1 MANESTKWL
10 YRQLTDKGYNVGKDY
25 AEFDNLMQTN
35 ADSRKW
41 AYDTATKEGYNV
53 GADFNEFEGLV
64 APSLRADSVTDGR
77 GGFAQP
83 APAGSSAAPAESSLR
98 SNTGQAANSAVA
110 GPTRADV
117 IVPESS
123 IAGPKRADMNG
134 NAAPAVSIE
143 EHAARRLAPSPYQT
157 IMDGIL
163 PTEETI
169 KARNEAI
176 ARRAADNFANG
187 QTTDTDPLG
196 MKLATRQQEVNQ
208 ANAEAKAMGAPA
220 RRSLDMADR
229 LSRGDEALEYDRWK
243 KATQQQQ
250 RDQFDEAEQA
260 LEAAWEERMKTIDQD
275 IAQVK
280 EAIKERQAVVDKE
293 RGPKALVADMGGT
306 AHWDEEL
313 MNLNR
318 RLDILRETKHR
329 YERGK
334 DSKDKNW
341 LWNTWYGIAD
351 GSVELIKNPLG
362 LKGAADS
369 MAVYRVNEKAKRG
382 EPLTEAEQQ
391 LLDAYGLKLQTE
403 QYAQPL
409 GAAYQIGGGVPA
421 VVEMAAEF
429 GLAPGAGMARSAWG
443 AAANASMKQFDKALV
458 RAMGKSIVEGM
469 SISSTTQ
476 LGKNVKSALDRTM
489 SAPVYNDKGE
499 LTGFEGE
506 SLIES
511 LLKTGFQSTA
521 SNAVFLVHS
530 PLAKSVYAK
539 SAKQSGEKAAKSGAS
554 FAERHPKV
562 AAGFDRI
569 GRWIEGF
576 NGGKSKV
583 IPFNNPVDGFIK
595 MKASEVAP
603 ILMGDSEWE
612 DWVDPEQNAMLIGQL
627 LTMEFTSG
635 AYGSARAGI
644 NRMSAKSRMRKA
656 YQTAR
661 DAFKDAKEPDEAI
674 GTYMRSMLES
684 SDGKLARELGE
695 YRALALKNLSDK
707 AVEAHPS
714 LRSDTKQ
721 TAAQNAPDA
730 PLTAVQAD
738 ALIDLARATYGYLGV
753 QSPRLGNDDV
763 YRKSMDFYSRTNGK
777 VWKDVRSD
785 MNSLLHTAEYE
796 ALEKAYVDAASE
808 QVTDAEGNPVPL
820 ERRRHEAAMEYR
832 YAIEE
837 ASREF
842 FGMESVDDIGEVQES
857 VRRFINNRVGEWHDY
872 DELLYRINTSKDM
885 SREQKEAAKAFLF
898 AERKMAGSKQ
908 LLVDQMAEAR
918 REQARHI
925 DERTHTDGYVREVTL
940 RDGRKAFVKSGTL
953 VTREVPEA
961 DGNVVREVDYDKSH
975 SAIVVREP
983 ETGKTEMIDPHD
995 IAEVAAPVEAKAMLK
1010 EIAGETE
1017 KAFRDEYTAQM
1028 SGSAELTAG
1037 SEHEVLLDNGS
1048 FEKARVVDVEP
1059 SLRSDTGQAEAPAGD
1074 APAEQMVVLE
1084 FSDGSRLS
1092 MPEKDVAANVR
1103 YAKYERYR
1111 QKRLSEG
1118 SDGQSESAE
1127 KPEPGESAN
1136 IMDATADGN
1145 AAVPATESAPAAS
1158 PAPVKAEVAAGDI
1171 IRIGGKDAHVADMR
1185 NDIVTVWT
1193 TDKLNENSYTDRD
1206 TPGYYTSLN
1215 RSELDSMADRDADG
1229 NIVGT
1234 RADRERGEEVEGNP
1248 QEIAPQAEA
1257 PSERNYVK
1265 NSEGSDDFGYIDISK
1280 ANALGTGKAAPIR
1293 LQSGTDNFGR
1303 KHMEKHLPQL
1313 KANGYDSVEEFAE
1326 DVAGGYTEIRQGNL
1340 YTDPATGETKETY
1353 LLVKPLPKEQGSKG
1367 GVLYIECVPDGDV
1380 YVINSGGVF
1389 KNSYINRRKEL
1400 WNASTE
1406 HSTTS
1411 GESQDFPPAQNKP
1424 ESDGVSALSRSSFD
1438 GKVTNSASEKQEIGA
1453 ESSPRAIDRLPRNAQ
1468 GDPVWDAPEVDAP
1481 TTWAAL
1487 NEMVGSKDRA
1497 SNMLV
1502 KQQQHIADEIDKLA
1516 KKEPRYKEPAAK
1528 GDINAMLRA
1537 ESDAREKYQHEH
1549 KAWEADM
1556 AELQRRAA
1564 HWREV
1569 AETEREAER
1578 QEQARQQAEAD
1589 ELRRRAQESERR
1601 EAEQREAERERS
1613 RIEHERQA
1621 EEDRRYFEAN
1631 RERIEAEQRQADEA
1645 EQRRLAERE
1654 NLTEEE
1660 RLAWEAEKRGFDKKL
1675 REVAEEVRD
1684 SEAALDILR
1693 DTTPQSIDEVAAM
1706 LLSSNKV
1713 VWKSEYGTNGTRVIT
1728 GADAYSG
1735 LGESERRKLMG
1746 MWAGRD
1752 KGGISIDKLAED
1764 KFKEL
1769 CQEFGIPYDNAEAR
1783 DALIDMIRTSATRGS
1798 ITNYIAERRIEQARR
1813 QAELERQYEEAQ
1825 IEQAEREDGAA
1836 LRSHTEQPEGI
1847 DNESVEQLGR
1857 ALPDEE
1863 VPFHRGGAVETDP
1876 DVYEAGVGLLK
1887 SSGIPVVEV
1896 GNAEAQAVLDNHGKD
1911 TQLMGSRTDRKMGSI
1926 SRHFEGR
1933 ELDANTQ
1940 AVVDVFSGKRDN
1952 VAIEV
1957 ERADGK
1963 RRVVM
1968 RQGKEQKAGTKHS
1981 LYRHF
1986 ETQSNYVT
1994 ADDIAMIPEIIAK
2007 GERSENGNKI
2017 AYDYIT
2023 EGGTRLRVTTEV
2035 KSFGREEITNFLS
2048 NRKPQTSENRRP
2060 LKGDTQS
2067 SARTSNAEVSD
2078 AKVENK
2084 FHIGKSESED
2094 SAVRLK
2100 ELDKVYLEAVERGDM
2115 ETAQRMVNE
2124 AAERAGYNADS
2135 DYQGTSAFNGAAPYN
2150 GYGWSKEERREL
2162 WDKGEFEGDWT
2173 LGDQIDGID
2182 NGDLEFRIF
2191 HPNGIRS
2198 LTDAGLESA
2207 AALREAYSN
2216 PNRKITVY
2224 RSVPSHVKEGGLRDG
2239 DWVTPSLKY
2248 AKENAEVHGWGRKY
2262 RIIKEEVDV
2271 EELWWDGNDI
2281 NEWGYDSGRNMV
2293 YRNTRNNRK
2302 LLNAV
2307 TYDDSGRVI
2316 PLSKRFDSRKA
2327 DVRYLRTPSGEVYG
2341 WTVGGKVYLNR
2352 DAMNPETP
2360 VHEYTHLWDRMVREQ
2375 NSKLWERGKEL
2386 LKQTELWREVEND
2399 PNYADLRGDEDAIAS
2414 EVHSRL
2420 TGRDGA
2426 RLLREMLD
2434 RAAQQGYVARAQAT
2448 DLLGKIRQWMGDMFS
2463 ALKGTLEKWSGKE
2476 LKALT
2481 LEDFNKLTLR
2491 DLAKGVDPRKEGGS
2505 NGPIQ
2510 LSAAMARS
2518 REDFDSMSERAVKER
2533 GIVMPGLNEAE
2544 VRIVDVPRHDFEGDK
2559 PIAAARK
2566 WAKENIVGEHTLID
2580 SNGNEVPYTIS
2591 GKSIDKYLSAS
2602 AIGKS
2607 VNLGVHL
2614 SVLKQ
2619 LPEVIGESIEAEV
2632 HADYLKGSDGKRNP
2646 KNGYNSNKLI
2656 HRFYGMVE
2664 IDSKNYRVKTTIEES
2679 RTPGEKIKSHSF
2691 EVTNIEL
2698 LPEDNSPMKVEPTAS
2713 GNQGQLP
2720 HGTAKLLNGVEKSY
2734 DSGVK
2739 LLEASENNSE
2749 NIVREPAVGRRS
2761 RKVAGV
2767 SLFDRRADEGVQGS
2781 LFDDVPTD
2789 AEPGRSLVERAR
2801 DVAHAHDADKANG
2814 VIEGYAERYMEYAD
2828 GMERRD
2834 RRMAEL
2840 EQEIEQRR
2848 AAGEDTLEAETELEA
2863 LRDEATLEDSSM
2875 NEHQAEAVAQLGEFY
2890 RRLGNTPED
2899 ADRMAIDR
2907 AKQTRAEVEIRRAQ
2921 LASRRRLEEEIPSLR
2936 SDAEQAMPTEGR
2948 GNDSKGGPIEA
2959 VVTTAG
2965 GDHIGVTS
2973 MGALP
2978 KLKEGDFAL
2987 VERRFIA
2994 DGMFTFDGKQRIESV
3009 DDVAYIFRKLE
3020 DFAQEH
3026 SFVVMQR
3033 ADGSFKVVHTGMGNA
3048 VSTIVDM
3055 GAVRAAYEAFGADKI
3070 WFVHNHPS
3078 GTLEFSRADESL
3090 IRRIQSAFA
3099 GDVSDVDAIII
3110 NTRSGKYITY
3120 NEREKGNTTDSSSE
3134 SEVGVELFGGKK
3146 FADDY
3151 NADGLTR
3158 ISGSSSI
3165 ADYVAQLRLGDGVK
3179 SGYLIL
3185 DNGNKV
3191 MANIV
3196 INGEPEPG
3204 ELAREMVSATLRYG
3218 GKRVVRYSNGDNS
3231 GRLGGSEL
3239 MKLKNQVQRISM
3251 DEVSL
3256 LDNVDMRGGLHD
3268 GGNYSSAFDNG
3279 LLHDSE
3285 AAYGSEVERAEKIR
3299 RLKPIEVKPNNLS
3312 RDELRNKFRKLQDV
3326 NKNGKKI
3333 RYLRNT
3339 FGKNYKE
3346 GGLFAQVVPQL
3357 DSILRESV
3365 LAYSE
3370 ADNLGGTRRPDG
3382 TMHKSHPNVISFD
3395 NYVGKA
3401 IINGKEYYVRQTVQN
3416 TRDNSTGVHSCFVSD
3431 VALYENTAQGGT
3443 DSTILRRPNQ
3453 SQGGIVDAKLQQ
3465 FFERASS
3472 RGSKSSEN
3480 FVNDPG
3486 APATAGGGA
3495 GPMSAKERVM
3505 AYMLE
3510 LDQKAHERGEV
3521 RNAGMAALGKMSR
3534 RVEKA
3539 MRLQQQYDA
3548 ALLADVTGIARSM
3561 MGAGLID
3568 SRSRLEVS
3576 RTMAAMRSAVSDTDI
3591 KECAR
3596 RLMNVAASSQL
3607 RILSDNFEKLVRIK
3621 ARKKDAHGVSV
3632 AGSLDFAGQEMLEAF
3647 NEGRGMS
3654 SVEPLGDRI
3663 NEIENRLETAD
3674 GNAKEIMQARHLGFE
3689 LAMRYKE
3696 LVSTTV
3702 DNELELKSQ
3711 LEYHKGTWKECANEA
3726 ERRDYREKKA
3736 SLEENLRD
3744 EQMKAADALR
3754 ELTDIMFDQTSEAR
3768 ERLMEFRRTQD
3779 EHRNAI
3785 YHNVNSDLEGRAMR
3799 QSSRKLTGFDH
3810 VLNSAL
3816 GAKFLLKPLGTFEQM
3831 MREFGRNSIN
3841 GEGYLFDRFVRGWQ
3855 ECRDKQFKQQQQI
3868 EASLDEQVRTILGE
3882 GYKRWS
3888 DVYKLSN
3895 KKAGTLTWS
3904 EGKHMEEHD
3913 VTEGQLVYIYM
3924 VNKMPDGRMKL
3935 RHMGIDE
3942 AKVNEIEARMD
3953 PKLKALADWMQQ
3965 VKLPELREVF
3975 NDTHIKVFGSSMADI
3990 DDYFPIRILP
4000 GSRLKNVVI
4009 DENGGEPTAPTT
4021 VVGAIRN
4028 RTKNACS
4035 LDILNCDAFSVML
4048 DHVRTMTEWNNFAQ
4062 YNKDLGTLLSYNGF
4076 TNKARNMRTVYG
4088 SGDKFLETFKEH
4100 TMLVGGAYKPKT
4112 GDFNK
4117 GAMNLLKL
4125 GTGACITF
4133 RISTAIKQLLSAPA
4147 FNSEARADD
4156 MAYCTLNSGGSVKW
4170 CMQNLPAFERRW
4182 KDRLAGNEILRSDEA
4197 DWNWTNKKWFKK
4209 MQRAGITPNA
4219 AVDAY
4224 TCAIGARAV
4233 YRTKLRN
4240 YLKEGFDQATAH
4252 SKACS
4257 DAEIAF
4263 NLSQQS
4269 GENMYLSTMQ
4279 NDRNFLTSV
4288 FTVFRNS
4295 PMSYARQTYQSAREL
4310 YNSLQPGGKERQL
4323 AFETKKLMRE
4333 GLTEDQAQYAARKRY
4348 YRNLTRNTFKF
4359 LDYAALL
4366 PALWA
4371 WGLSGMWYSIFG
4383 DDPKKKLQHATDA
4396 LLRGCTFGWAEGFA
4410 GGGTLPDVF
4419 FKGLMDGE
4427 WKLNLETVPAAT
4439 MFEDCFHLADVGKTE
4454 QLIQQVVNTVVSI
4467 GIGVNPQVLED
4478 VALAGVDIFTNEN
4491 DWRDYAIMAMRIIQ
4505 APQSQIDQVYLD
4517 KIGMSAAEA
4526 KAASPAELAERYAI
4540 YKMHRQ
4546 NFVGLL
4552 ATDAERR
4559 GEMQKDYQ
4567 GRFEKIVEG
4576 LHLQKSESE
4585 VLEALEKARAREAE
4599 FSEKSKRAK
4608 EQSYVAMA
4616 EVEREKARDFGHQM
4630 WSAYK
4635 GGLNVISKEW
4645 LRALDGTTAAKA
4657 AEDLTRYRVL
4667 LALVLECGSAREAQ
4681 RYTAELNALNSK
4693 YAAMKHKRLGRR

>member
-25 AEFDNLMQTN
+25 TEFDNLMQTN

-64 APSLRADSVTDGR
+64 APSLRTDSVTDGR

-83 APAGSSAAPAESSLR
+83 ASAGSSAAPAESSLR
-98 SNTGQAANSAVA
+98 SNTGQTGVGAMA

-117 IVPESS
+117 LVPESS

-143 EHAARRLAPSPYQT
+143 KHAARRLAPSPYQT

-220 RRSLDMADR
+220 RRSLDLADR
-229 LSRGDEALEYDRWK
+229 LSRGDEAQEYDRWE

-250 RDQFDEAEQA
+250 RDQLDEAEQA

-499 LTGFEGE
+499 LAGFEGE

-539 SAKQSGEKAAKSGAS
+539 SAKQSGEKAAKSAAS

-603 ILMGDSEWE
+603 ILMGDGEWE

-674 GTYMRSMLES
+674 GAYMRRMLES
-684 SDGKLARELGE
+684 SDGMLARELGN

-721 TAAQNAPDA
+721 AVAQNAPDA
-730 PLTAVQAD
+730 PLTAMQAD

-753 QSPRLGNDDV
+753 QSQRLGNDDV
-763 YRKSMDFYSRTNGK
+763 YRKSLDFYSRTNGK

-832 YAIEE
+832 YAVEE
-837 ASREF
+837 ATREF

-898 AERKMAGSKQ
+898 AERRMAGSEQ
-908 LLVDQMAEAR
+908 LLADRMAEAK
-918 REQARHI
+918 REQVRQI
-925 DERTHTDGYVREVTL
+925 GERTHTDGFVHEVTL
-940 RDGRKAFVKSGTL
+940 RDGRRVFVKSGTL
-953 VTREVPEA
+953 VTRENAGA
-961 DGNVVREVDYDKSH
+961 DGRMVRYVDFDKSH
-975 SAIVVREP
+975 STIVVCEP
-983 ETGKTEMIDPHD
+983 ETGRTEMIDPHD
-995 IAEVAAPVEAKAMLK
+995 IAEVAALADAKAML
-1010 EIAGETE
+1010 EGIAGETE
-1017 KAFRDEYTAQM
+1017 KAFRDECTAQM
-1028 SGSAELTAG
+1028 NGSVELLPG
-1037 SEHEVLLDNGS
+1037 SEYELLLDNGS
-1048 FEKARVVDVEP
+1048 FEKAAVVDVAP
-1059 SLRSDTGQAEAPAGD
+1059 SLRPDTEQAEVAAGD
-1074 APAEQMVVLE
+1074 KPAERMVVLE
-1084 FSDGSRLS
+1084 FSDGSRHS
-1092 MPEKDVAANVR
+1092 VPEKDVEANVR
-1103 YAKYERYR
+1103 YAEYERYR
-1111 QKRLSEG
+1111 QKRLTDGSEE
-1118 SDGQSESAE
+1118 QPEPAKKSES
-1127 KPEPGESAN
+1127 GESAN
-1136 IMDATADGN
+1136 NGD
-1145 AAVPATESAPAAS
+1145 AAVDGDVAVPAPAAS
-1158 PAPVKAEVAAGDI
+1158 PAPVKDKVAAGDI

-1185 NDIVTVWT
+1185 DDIVTVWT
-1193 TDKLNENSYTDRD
+1193 TDKLNEESYTDRD

-1229 NIVGT
+1229 NIVGS
-1234 RADRERGEEVEGNP
+1234 RADREVVGGLEGEAVNSKAGHIDAPNMEHRLSES
-1248 QEIAPQAEA
+1248 EIDVFGKPFVI
-1257 PSERNYVK
+1257 SKDNTV
-1265 NSEGSDDFGYIDISK
+1265 DFGNIDAQSGL
-1280 ANALGTGKAAPIR
+1280 AEAPIR
-1293 LQSGTDNFGR
+1293 LSLGENTVDADGNNR
-1303 KHMEKHLPQL
+1303 
-1313 KANGYDSVEEFAE
+1313 GYGLLHIEAGHGEQIRQAGYASVEEFVE
-1326 DVAGGYTEIRQGNL
+1326 MVARNYTVIREGNQI
-1340 YTDPATGETKETY
+1340 AGNQTY
-1353 LLVKPLPKEQGSKG
+1353 LLEVKDNRNNTLFIQLSR
-1367 GVLYIECVPDGDV
+1367 DGKYWNV
-1380 YVINSGGVF
+1380 NSAGIF
-1389 KNSYINRRKEL
+1389 RERYSRRKPVVSSVPAVGDSS
-1400 WNASTE
+1400 NAEAIGVNHGQNMGATA
-1406 HSTTS
+1406 TS
-1411 GESQDFPPAQNKP
+1411 GNSP
-1424 ESDGVSALSRSSFD
+1424 ETYD
-1438 GKVTNSASEKQEIGA
+1438 GKVTNSASDKQEIGA
-1453 ESSPRAIDRLPRNAQ
+1453 ESSPRAIDRLPRNTQ

-1481 TTWAAL
+1481 TTWVAL
-1487 NEMVGSKDRA
+1487 NEETGSKDRA

-1502 KQQQHIADEIDKLA
+1502 KQQQYIADEIDRLA
-1516 KKEPRYKEPAAK
+1516 RKEPRYREPAAK

-1537 ESDAREKYQHEH
+1537 ESAARDKYQREHE
-1549 KAWEADM
+1549 AWETDM

-1564 HWREV
+1564 HWRDV
-1569 AETEREAER
+1569 AEAERESER
-1578 QEQARQQAEAD
+1578 QEQARRQAEAD

-1613 RIEHERQA
+1613 RIEHERRA
-1621 EEDRRYFEAN
+1621 EEDRQYFEDN
-1631 RERIEAEQRQADEA
+1631 RERIEAEQRRADEA
-1645 EQRRLAERE
+1645 EQQRMTERE
-1654 NLTEEE
+1654 NLTENE
-1660 RLAWEAEKRGFDKKL
+1660 RLAWEAEKRGFDKKM

-1693 DTTPQSIDEVAAM
+1693 DTTPHSVDEVAAM

-1713 VWKSEYGTNGTRVIT
+1713 VWKSEFGSNGTRVVT

-1798 ITNYIAERRIEQARR
+1798 ITNYIAERRMEQARR

-1825 IEQAEREDGAA
+1825 IEQAEREDAAA
-1836 LRSHTEQPEGI
+1836 LRSHTRQPGGI
-1847 DNESVEQLGR
+1847 DNESVELLGR

-1863 VPFHRGGAVETDP
+1863 VPFHRGGTAEADRE
-1876 DVYEAGVGLLK
+1876 VYEVGVGLLK
-1887 SSGIPVVEV
+1887 SAGVPVVEV
-1896 GNAEAQAVLDNHGKD
+1896 SGAEARRVLENRNGDE
-1911 TQLMGSRTDRKMGSI
+1911 QLMGSRTDRKMESI

-1933 ELDANTQ
+1933 QLDANTQ

-1957 ERADGK
+1957 ERPEGM

-1968 RQGKEQKAGTKHS
+1968 RQGKEQNAGTKHS
-1981 LYRHF
+1981 LFRHF
-1986 ETQSNYVT
+1986 ETRSNYVT

-2007 GERSENGNKI
+2007 GNRI
-2017 AYDYIT
+2017 ADGKRVAYEYVT
-2023 EGGTRLRVTTEV
+2023 EDGTRLKVTTEV
-2035 KSFGREEITNFLS
+2035 QDNARERFTNLIS
-2048 NRKPQTSENRRP
+2048 NRKPQNSDYRQAQN
-2060 LKGDTQS
+2060 GNTQL
-2067 SARTSNAEVSD
+2067 SAQT
-2078 AKVENK
+2078 
-2084 FHIGKSESED
+2084 SESEVI
-2094 SAVRLK
+2094 AAK
-2100 ELDKVYLEAVERGDM
+2100 LD
-2115 ETAQRMVNE
+2115 N
-2124 AAERAGYNADS
+2124 NSHS
-2135 DYQGTSAFNGAAPYN
+2135 D
-2150 GYGWSKEERREL
+2150 
-2162 WDKGEFEGDWT
+2162 
-2173 LGDQIDGID
+2173 
-2182 NGDLEFRIF
+2182 
-2191 HPNGIRS
+2191 
-2198 LTDAGLESA
+2198 
-2207 AALREAYSN
+2207 
-2216 PNRKITVY
+2216 
-2224 RSVPSHVKEGGLRDG
+2224 
-2239 DWVTPSLKY
+2239 
-2248 AKENAEVHGWGRKY
+2248 KENDRK
-2262 RIIKEEVDV
+2262 
-2271 EELWWDGNDI
+2271 
-2281 NEWGYDSGRNMV
+2281 
-2293 YRNTRNNRK
+2293 
-2302 LLNAV
+2302 
-2307 TYDDSGRVI
+2307 
-2316 PLSKRFDSRKA
+2316 F
-2327 DVRYLRTPSGEVYG
+2327 LRTPSGEVYG

-2448 DLLGKIRQWMGDMFS
+2448 DLLGKIRRWMGDMFS
-2463 ALKGTLEKWSGKE
+2463 ALKVTLEKWSGKE

-2491 DLAKGVDPRKEGGS
+2491 DLAKGVDPRKEGDS
-2505 NGPIQ
+2505 NGRVQ
-2510 LSAAMARS
+2510 LSAAMARN
-2518 REDFDSMSERAVKER
+2518 RVDFDSIREHAVAER

-2544 VRIVDVPRHDFEGDK
+2544 VRVVEVPRHDFVGDK

-2566 WAKENIVGEHTLID
+2566 WAKENIVGEHTLTD
-2580 SNGNEVPYTIS
+2580 SNGTEVHYSIN
-2591 GKSIDKYLSAS
+2591 GRSIDKYLSGS
-2602 AIGKS
+2602 AIEKS
-2607 VNLGVHL
+2607 DNLGAHL
-2614 SVLKQ
+2614 SVLKK
-2619 LPEVIGESIEAEV
+2619 LPDVISESIEAEV

-2646 KNGYNSNKLI
+2646 ENGYNSNKLI

-2664 IDSKNYRVKTTIEES
+2664 IDSENYRVKTTIEES

-2713 GNQGQLP
+2713 GYQGQLP
-2720 HGTAKLLNGVEKSY
+2720 HGTAKLLKGVEKSY

-2739 LLEASENNSE
+2739 LLEASENSSE
-2749 NIVREPAVGRRS
+2749 NIAREPAVGRRS

-2781 LFDDVPTD
+2781 LFDDMPTD
-2789 AEPGRSLVERAR
+2789 AEPSRSLVERAR
-2801 DVAHAHDADKANG
+2801 YVAHTHDADKANG

-2875 NEHQAEAVAQLGEFY
+2875 DEHRAEAVAQLGEFY

-2936 SDAEQAMPTEGR
+2936 SDAEQALQTESR
-2948 GNDSKGGPIEA
+2948 GNYLEDGPIEA

-2965 GDHIGVTS
+2965 GDRIGVTS

-3090 IRRIQSAFA
+3090 IQRIQSAFE

-3239 MKLKNQVQRISM
+3239 MELKNRVQRISM
-3251 DEVSL
+3251 DEISL

-3285 AAYGSEVERAEKIR
+3285 AAYGSEAERAEKIR
-3299 RLKPIEVKPNNLS
+3299 QLKPIEVQPNNMS
-3312 RDELRNKFRKLQDV
+3312 RDELRNTFGNLQSV
-3326 NKNGKKI
+3326 NKNGKNI

-3346 GGLFAQVVPQL
+3346 GGLFAQVVPRL
-3357 DSILRESV
+3357 DSILRDSV

-3486 APATAGGGA
+3486 TPAASGGGA

-3674 GNAKEIMQARHLGFE
+3674 GNTKEIMQARRLGFE

-3696 LVSTTV
+3696 LASTMV
-3702 DNELELKSQ
+3702 DNILELKSQ
-3711 LEYHKGTWKECANEA
+3711 LEHHKGTWKECANEA

-3768 ERLMEFRRTQD
+3768 ERLMEFRRAQD
-3779 EHRNAI
+3779 EHRYAI

-3799 QSSRKLTGFDH
+3799 LNQRKLTKFDH
-3810 VLNSAL
+3810 ALNSFL
-3816 GAKFLLKPLGTFEQM
+3816 GAKLLLKPLGTFEQM

-3855 ECRDKQFKQQQQI
+3855 ECRDKQFKQQQEI
-3868 EASLDEQVRTILGE
+3868 EASLDEQARTILG
-3882 GYKRWS
+3882 GNATRWS
-3888 DVYKLSN
+3888 DIYRLSN
-3895 KKAGTLTWS
+3895 KKAGTLSWS
-3904 EGKHMEEHD
+3904 EGKYMEEHD

-3942 AKVNEIEARMD
+3942 AKVNEIEARMN

-3975 NDTHIKVFGSSMADI
+3975 NDTHIRVFGSSMAEI
-3990 DDYFPIRILP
+3990 EDYFPLHILK
-4000 GSRLKNVVI
+4000 GSRLRNVVI
-4009 DENGGEPTAPTT
+4009 DENGIEPSTPNTI
-4021 VVGAIRN
+4021 VGAIRN

-4076 TNKARNMRTVYG
+4076 TNKARNMRTAYG
-4088 SGDKFLETFKEH
+4088 SGDKFLKNFEQH
-4100 TMLVGGAYKPKT
+4100 VMLAGGSHKPKT
-4112 GDFNK
+4112 DDTNK
-4117 GAMNLLKL
+4117 SVMNLMKL
-4125 GTGACITF
+4125 GTASCIAF
-4133 RISTAIKQLLSAPA
+4133 RVNTAIKQILSAPA

-4156 MAYCTLNSGGSVKW
+4156 MAYCTLNSAGSVKW
-4170 CMQNLPAFERRW
+4170 AMQTLPAFERRW
-4182 KDRLAGNEILRSDEA
+4182 KDRLAGNEILRDSDA
-4197 DWNWTNKKWFKK
+4197 DWDWTNKNWFKTL
-4209 MQRAGITPNA
+4209 QRIGITPNA

-4252 SKACS
+4252 KKACS

-4269 GENMYLSTMQ
+4269 SENIYLSTMQ
-4279 NDRNFLTSV
+4279 NERNFLTSV

-4333 GLTEDQAQYAARKRY
+4333 GLTQEQADYAAQKRY
-4348 YRNLTRNTFKF
+4348 YRNLGRNVFKF
-4359 LDYAALL
+4359 FNYAALL
-4366 PALWA
+4366 PSLWA

-4396 LLRGCTFGWAEGFA
+4396 LLRGCTFGWAEGFI
-4410 GGGTLPDVF
+4410 GGGTLPDLF
-4419 FKGLMDGE
+4419 FDGFMKGE
-4427 WKLNLETVPAAT
+4427 WHFNQDTMPAAS
-4439 MFEDCFHLADVGKTE
+4439 MIADCFKLAGQGKKE
-4454 QLIQQVVNTVVSI
+4454 QLIQQAVNTVVSA

-4478 VALAGVDIFTNEN
+4478 VALAGVDFFSNEK

-4546 NFVGLL
+4546 NLAGLMI
-4552 ATDAERR
+4552 TDAQRR
-4559 GEMQKDYQ
+4559 EALQKDYQ

-4599 FSEKSKRAK
+4599 FGEKSKRAR

>member
-1 MANESTKWL
+1 
-10 YRQLTDKGYNVGKDY
+10 
-25 AEFDNLMQTN
+25 
-35 ADSRKW
+35 
-41 AYDTATKEGYNV
+41 
-53 GADFNEFEGLV
+53 
-64 APSLRADSVTDGR
+64 
-77 GGFAQP
+77 
-83 APAGSSAAPAESSLR
+83 
-98 SNTGQAANSAVA
+98 
-110 GPTRADV
+110 
-117 IVPESS
+117 
-123 IAGPKRADMNG
+123 
-134 NAAPAVSIE
+134 
-143 EHAARRLAPSPYQT
+143 
-157 IMDGIL
+157 
-163 PTEETI
+163 
-169 KARNEAI
+169 
-176 ARRAADNFANG
+176 
-187 QTTDTDPLG
+187 
-196 MKLATRQQEVNQ
+196 
-208 ANAEAKAMGAPA
+208 
-220 RRSLDMADR
+220 
-229 LSRGDEALEYDRWK
+229 
-243 KATQQQQ
+243 
-250 RDQFDEAEQA
+250 
-260 LEAAWEERMKTIDQD
+260 
-275 IAQVK
+275 
-280 EAIKERQAVVDKE
+280 
-293 RGPKALVADMGGT
+293 
-306 AHWDEEL
+306 
-313 MNLNR
+313 
-318 RLDILRETKHR
+318 
-329 YERGK
+329 
-334 DSKDKNW
+334 
-341 LWNTWYGIAD
+341 
-351 GSVELIKNPLG
+351 
-362 LKGAADS
+362 
-369 MAVYRVNEKAKRG
+369 
-382 EPLTEAEQQ
+382 
-391 LLDAYGLKLQTE
+391 
-403 QYAQPL
+403 
-409 GAAYQIGGGVPA
+409 
-421 VVEMAAEF
+421 
-429 GLAPGAGMARSAWG
+429 
-443 AAANASMKQFDKALV
+443 
-458 RAMGKSIVEGM
+458 
-469 SISSTTQ
+469 
-476 LGKNVKSALDRTM
+476 
-489 SAPVYNDKGE
+489 
-499 LTGFEGE
+499 
-506 SLIES
+506 
-511 LLKTGFQSTA
+511 
-521 SNAVFLVHS
+521 
-530 PLAKSVYAK
+530 
-539 SAKQSGEKAAKSGAS
+539 
-554 FAERHPKV
+554 
-562 AAGFDRI
+562 
-569 GRWIEGF
+569 
-576 NGGKSKV
+576 
-583 IPFNNPVDGFIK
+583 
-595 MKASEVAP
+595 
-603 ILMGDSEWE
+603 
-612 DWVDPEQNAMLIGQL
+612 
-627 LTMEFTSG
+627 
-635 AYGSARAGI
+635 
-644 NRMSAKSRMRKA
+644 
-656 YQTAR
+656 
-661 DAFKDAKEPDEAI
+661 
-674 GTYMRSMLES
+674 
-684 SDGKLARELGE
+684 
-695 YRALALKNLSDK
+695 
-707 AVEAHPS
+707 
-714 LRSDTKQ
+714 
-721 TAAQNAPDA
+721 
-730 PLTAVQAD
+730 
-738 ALIDLARATYGYLGV
+738 
-753 QSPRLGNDDV
+753 
-763 YRKSMDFYSRTNGK
+763 
-777 VWKDVRSD
+777 
-785 MNSLLHTAEYE
+785 
-796 ALEKAYVDAASE
+796 
-808 QVTDAEGNPVPL
+808 
-820 ERRRHEAAMEYR
+820 
-832 YAIEE
+832 
-837 ASREF
+837 
-842 FGMESVDDIGEVQES
+842 
-857 VRRFINNRVGEWHDY
+857 
-872 DELLYRINTSKDM
+872 
-885 SREQKEAAKAFLF
+885 
-898 AERKMAGSKQ
+898 
-908 LLVDQMAEAR
+908 
-918 REQARHI
+918 
-925 DERTHTDGYVREVTL
+925 
-940 RDGRKAFVKSGTL
+940 
-953 VTREVPEA
+953 
-961 DGNVVREVDYDKSH
+961 
-975 SAIVVREP
+975 
-983 ETGKTEMIDPHD
+983 
-995 IAEVAAPVEAKAMLK
+995 
-1010 EIAGETE
+1010 
-1017 KAFRDEYTAQM
+1017 
-1028 SGSAELTAG
+1028 
-1037 SEHEVLLDNGS
+1037 
-1048 FEKARVVDVEP
+1048 
-1059 SLRSDTGQAEAPAGD
+1059 
-1074 APAEQMVVLE
+1074 
-1084 FSDGSRLS
+1084 
-1092 MPEKDVAANVR
+1092 
-1103 YAKYERYR
+1103 
-1111 QKRLSEG
+1111 
-1118 SDGQSESAE
+1118 
-1127 KPEPGESAN
+1127 
-1136 IMDATADGN
+1136 
-1145 AAVPATESAPAAS
+1145 
-1158 PAPVKAEVAAGDI
+1158 
-1171 IRIGGKDAHVADMR
+1171 
-1185 NDIVTVWT
+1185 
-1193 TDKLNENSYTDRD
+1193 
-1206 TPGYYTSLN
+1206 
-1215 RSELDSMADRDADG
+1215 
-1229 NIVGT
+1229 
-1234 RADRERGEEVEGNP
+1234 
-1248 QEIAPQAEA
+1248 
-1257 PSERNYVK
+1257 
-1265 NSEGSDDFGYIDISK
+1265 
-1280 ANALGTGKAAPIR
+1280 
-1293 LQSGTDNFGR
+1293 
-1303 KHMEKHLPQL
+1303 
-1313 KANGYDSVEEFAE
+1313 
-1326 DVAGGYTEIRQGNL
+1326 
-1340 YTDPATGETKETY
+1340 
-1353 LLVKPLPKEQGSKG
+1353 
-1367 GVLYIECVPDGDV
+1367 
-1380 YVINSGGVF
+1380 
-1389 KNSYINRRKEL
+1389 
-1400 WNASTE
+1400 
-1406 HSTTS
+1406 
-1411 GESQDFPPAQNKP
+1411 
-1424 ESDGVSALSRSSFD
+1424 
-1438 GKVTNSASEKQEIGA
+1438 
-1453 ESSPRAIDRLPRNAQ
+1453 
-1468 GDPVWDAPEVDAP
+1468 
-1481 TTWAAL
+1481 
-1487 NEMVGSKDRA
+1487 
-1497 SNMLV
+1497 
-1502 KQQQHIADEIDKLA
+1502 
-1516 KKEPRYKEPAAK
+1516 
-1528 GDINAMLRA
+1528 
-1537 ESDAREKYQHEH
+1537 
-1549 KAWEADM
+1549 M

-1675 REVAEEVRD
+1675 REVAEEARD

-1798 ITNYIAERRIEQARR
+1798 ITNYIAERRMEQARR

-1825 IEQAEREDGAA
+1825 IELAEREDGAA

-1863 VPFHRGGAVETDP
+1863 VPFHRGGQREADAEVYGLGVELLRGN
-1876 DVYEAGVGLLK
+1876 GVD
-1887 SSGIPVVEV
+1887 VVEV
-1896 GNAEAQAVLDNHGKD
+1896 GNAEAQAVLNNHGKD
-1911 TQLMGSRTDRKMGSI
+1911 TQLMGSRTDRKMESI
-1926 SRHFEGR
+1926 GRHFEGR

-1957 ERADGK
+1957 ERPEGT

-2017 AYDYIT
+2017 AYNYIT

-2035 KSFGREEITNFLS
+2035 KNFGREEITNFLS

-2067 SARTSNAEVSD
+2067 SARTSNAEVSP

-2115 ETAQRMVNE
+2115 ETVQRMVNE

-2476 LKALT
+2476 LQALT

-2491 DLAKGVDPRKEGGS
+2491 DLAKGVDPRKEGRENGKRLSDVAEDSIRFHFSGEKAAANIEGRLEQLEKAREMERELGREKVGAIKSATGWERGADGKWRYEQADYVAKDVFAAVDAINKIEKAQRAEIEKAREKVSDLQKELRNAPKMSNAEFDKWVEYVDKTGTEVGFVYELYPDPKDREAYIERLRRREDLKIAIGEAENEVERQSDALDKMEREHARGYEDMARTLEDVLGKDNELFAEYPQMRSIKVTYDPFMSSRGS
-2505 NGPIQ
+2505 WSQSRQEIKLNPREGSRQMRFTLVHELQHAIQHAEGFTTGTSPEYFFQPSAVELMYARINATLREHYGEDADAVALRIARGEEVSGSANLLYSSDIRCIRQLYNGVGEDAFLSNYHYYAENGARNPENMYWRNSGEVEARNAARRLDSEQSRRLPATMTEDVARNEQHNNPGYIG
-2510 LSAAMARS
+2510 LFDVSESAAMARS
-2518 REDFDSMSERAVKER
+2518 REDFDSMSERAVEPTEAQKKAGNYKMEHRRIDGLKISIENPKGSTRR
-2533 GIVMPGLNEAE
+2533 GTDADGTPWETRMNNDYGYIRGTTGADGDKIDVFLSDNPAEGDVYVVDQYNKDGSFDEHKVMYGFKSAKEAE
-2544 VRIVDVPRHDFEGDK
+2544 AAYRSNYSADWGNNRKILVSGVSRGEFRKWLDASDRKTKPFGEYKGLKTKNDSPGFIEAVKTLYEKGKDV
-2559 PIAAARK
+2559 AARLFNRSFFDV
-2566 WAKENIVGEHTLID
+2566 A
-2580 SNGNEVPYTIS
+2580 
-2591 GKSIDKYLSAS
+2591 
-2602 AIGKS
+2602 
-2607 VNLGVHL
+2607 
-2614 SVLKQ
+2614 
-2619 LPEVIGESIEAEV
+2619 
-2632 HADYLKGSDGKRNP
+2632 
-2646 KNGYNSNKLI
+2646 
-2656 HRFYGMVE
+2656 
-2664 IDSKNYRVKTTIEES
+2664 
-2679 RTPGEKIKSHSF
+2679 RTPGFMKNLGLKGEKFTIRYGVIARHFGKDGSHDLS
-2691 EVTNIEL
+2691 EVEWSK
-2698 LPEDNSPMKVEPTAS
+2698 LPEALQRPFAISKLVDKKDSYRIYTTLQNAKGEYVVVGVDVKNAGRDLEVNAIATVFGRRNDAGLTMHEQIIYTDKNITPNQQSLLDGPNSRQYPADRELSGDKDNTLSSDKQ
-2713 GNQGQLP
+2713 GNG
-2720 HGTAKLLNGVEKSY
+2720 
-2734 DSGVK
+2734 
-2739 LLEASENNSE
+2739 ENSSE

-2781 LFDDVPTD
+2781 LFDDVPAHT
-2789 AEPGRSLVERAR
+2789 EPGRSLVERAR
-2801 DVAHAHDADKANG
+2801 DVAHAHDADKANE

-2875 NEHQAEAVAQLGEFY
+2875 DEHRAEAVAQLGEFY

-2907 AKQTRAEVEIRRAQ
+2907 TKQTRAEVEIRRAQ

-2948 GNDSKGGPIEA
+2948 GNYSEDGPIEA

-2965 GDHIGVTS
+2965 GDRIGVTS

-3165 ADYVAQLRLGDGVK
+3165 ADYVAQLRLGEGVK

-3285 AAYGSEVERAEKIR
+3285 AAYGS
-3299 RLKPIEVKPNNLS
+3299 
-3312 RDELRNKFRKLQDV
+3312 
-3326 NKNGKKI
+3326 
-3333 RYLRNT
+3333 
-3339 FGKNYKE
+3339 
-3346 GGLFAQVVPQL
+3346 
-3357 DSILRESV
+3357 
-3365 LAYSE
+3365 
-3370 ADNLGGTRRPDG
+3370 
-3382 TMHKSHPNVISFD
+3382 
-3395 NYVGKA
+3395 
-3401 IINGKEYYVRQTVQN
+3401 
-3416 TRDNSTGVHSCFVSD
+3416 
-3431 VALYENTAQGGT
+3431 
-3443 DSTILRRPNQ
+3443 
-3453 SQGGIVDAKLQQ
+3453 
-3465 FFERASS
+3465 
-3472 RGSKSSEN
+3472 KSSEN

-3486 APATAGGGA
+3486 APATAGSGA

-3654 SVEPLGDRI
+3654 SVEPLSDRI

-3674 GNAKEIMQARHLGFE
+3674 GNTKEIMQARRLGFE

-3736 SLEENLRD
+3736 ALEENLRD

-3799 QSSRKLTGFDH
+3799 LNQRKLTKFDH
-3810 VLNSAL
+3810 ALNSFL
-3816 GAKFLLKPLGTFEQM
+3816 GAKLLLKPLGTFEQM

-3855 ECRDKQFKQQQQI
+3855 ECRDKQFKQQQEI
-3868 EASLDEQVRTILGE
+3868 EASLDEQARTILG
-3882 GYKRWS
+3882 GNVTRWS
-3888 DVYKLSN
+3888 DIYRLSN
-3895 KKAGTLTWS
+3895 KKAGTLSWS
-3904 EGKHMEEHD
+3904 EGKYMEEHD

-3942 AKVNEIEARMD
+3942 AKVNEIEARMN

-3975 NDTHIKVFGSSMADI
+3975 NDTHIRVFGSSMAEI
-3990 DDYFPIRILP
+3990 EDYFPLHILK
-4000 GSRLKNVVI
+4000 GSRLRNVVI
-4009 DENGGEPTAPTT
+4009 DENGIEPSTPNTI
-4021 VVGAIRN
+4021 VGAIRN

-4076 TNKARNMRTVYG
+4076 TNKARNMRTAYG
-4088 SGDKFLETFKEH
+4088 SGDKFLKNFEQH
-4100 TMLVGGAYKPKT
+4100 VMLAGGSHKPKT
-4112 GDFNK
+4112 DDTNK
-4117 GAMNLLKL
+4117 SVMNLMKL
-4125 GTGACITF
+4125 GTASCIAF
-4133 RISTAIKQLLSAPA
+4133 RVNTAIKQILSAPA

-4156 MAYCTLNSGGSVKW
+4156 MAYCTLNSAGSVKW
-4170 CMQNLPAFERRW
+4170 AIQTLPAFERRW
-4182 KDRLAGNEILRSDEA
+4182 KDRLAGNEILRDSDA
-4197 DWNWTNKKWFKK
+4197 DWDWTNKNWFKTL
-4209 MQRAGITPNA
+4209 QRIGITPNA

-4252 SKACS
+4252 KKACS

-4269 GENMYLSTMQ
+4269 SENIYLSTMQ
-4279 NDRNFLTSV
+4279 NERNFLTSV

-4333 GLTEDQAQYAARKRY
+4333 GLTQEQADYAAQKRY
-4348 YRNLTRNTFKF
+4348 YRNLGRNVFKF
-4359 LDYAALL
+4359 FNYAALL
-4366 PALWA
+4366 PSLWA

-4396 LLRGCTFGWAEGFA
+4396 LLRGCTFGWAEGFI
-4410 GGGTLPDVF
+4410 GGGTLPDLF
-4419 FKGLMDGE
+4419 FDGFMKGE
-4427 WKLNLETVPAAT
+4427 WHFNQDTMPAAS
-4439 MFEDCFHLADVGKTE
+4439 MIADCFKLAGQGKKE
-4454 QLIQQVVNTVVSI
+4454 QLIQQAVNTVVSA

-4478 VALAGVDIFTNEN
+4478 VALAGVDFFSNEK

-4540 YKMHRQ
+4540 YKMRRQ
-4546 NFVGLL
+4546 NLAGLMI
-4552 ATDAERR
+4552 TDAQRR
-4559 GEMQKDYQ
+4559 EALQKDYQ